1 MGEAQARKGGPE
13 LSSPDIDP
21 SAEHDAASAVAP
33 SLADLFIAFTG
44 IAVIGFGGVLPWARR
59 MLVEQRRW
67 LTADEFTEILSLG
80 QFLPGGNVVNMS
92 VVIGQRFHGVAGS
105 IAAASGLLL
114 GPMLIVSG
122 LGALYLEY
130 GQHPIVQ
137 QALAGM
143 TAAAAGLI
151 LSMAVKMVRPLIRRD
166 TITPLVFA
174 VLTFIGIGVL
184 ALPLY
189 IVFVVLVPLSIAV
202 AWVRPQ

>member
-1 MGEAQARKGGPE
+1 MDRPTAER
-13 LSSPDIDP
+13 
-21 SAEHDAASAVAP
+21 SATSASKP

-92 VVIGQRFHGVAGS
+92 VVIGQRFHGALGS

-114 GPMLIVSG
+114 GPTLIVTG

-130 GQHPIVQ
+130 GQLPVVQ
-137 QALAGM
+137 RSLAGM

-166 TITPLVFA
+166 AVAPLIFA
-174 VLTFIGIGVL
+174 VLTFVGIGVL
-184 ALPLY
+184 LLPLY
-189 IVFVVLVPLSIAV
+189 VVFVVLVPLSIAV
-202 AWVRPQ
+202 AWVKTPA